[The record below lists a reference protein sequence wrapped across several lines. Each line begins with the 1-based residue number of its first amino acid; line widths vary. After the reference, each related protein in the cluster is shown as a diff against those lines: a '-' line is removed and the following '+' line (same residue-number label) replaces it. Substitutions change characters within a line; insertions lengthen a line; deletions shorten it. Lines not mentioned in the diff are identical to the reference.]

1 MSDSPRSLKWSAQQV
16 YQVVKPFSLTQE
28 QAAAVELASTTSP
41 SLIVA
46 GAGSG
51 KTELMSVR
59 VLWLVANGFARPDQI
74 LGLTFTRKAASEL
87 SKRIFE
93 SLLKLRDSELWPEDL
108 EYDFAPPTISTYNAY
123 ANNLFR
129 DFALAI
135 GHEPEAAL
143 LTEGAA
149 FALAR
154 EVLLAHGGDID
165 DRLAE
170 LDKTPNAMVEL
181 ILSLAQS
188 MNDNLASADDVGVE
202 ISSVINKLASLPK
215 KAGSSDL
222 SRFAYIDEI
231 ASKLGTNQILAKLSQ
246 AFIQEKQKLGF
257 VDYSDQVALA
267 ELAARTVPSAK
278 ERERHSFS
286 QILLDEYQDTSFLQA
301 RLLRG
306 LFADSAVYAVGD
318 PNQSIYGWRGAS
330 SSNLED
336 FAGDFSAEPASVRQ
350 FSLSTSWRNP
360 AGVLGL
366 ANHLA
371 IPLAQAP
378 SFAKQPSKL
387 EVISLTPRPG
397 AVIGDIQVEFCQDL
411 HAEASALAA
420 WFKQHANAQNTS
432 ALLLRSRSNMAVFAD
447 AMTQAGL
454 EVEVVGLGGLL
465 ELPEIVDLV
474 SALRVI
480 NSTDSGSALIRLL
493 AGPRWR
499 IGVKDIQQ
507 LSAYAHYRAKTF
519 DAELASR
526 LRASVAAEDSSSIV
540 DALDSI
546 ADNPNLS
553 RFEFSDAGVTRL
565 KDAAELF
572 RKMRRQVGLGLVEFV
587 RSVEQELWLDI
598 EVMANPVLRHP
609 MANLNAF
616 AQIVANYAASNH
628 RPTLGSFISWLDF
641 ADQRERFEV
650 PTVAPEQGVVQ
661 ILTIHSAKGLE
672 WNNVAVANLSEGDFP
687 SDRGASTGW
696 ANPGVLPYPLRGDR
710 ESLPA
715 WNFEAATTQP
725 EFRDTL
731 DDFKRQARE
740 HKLREEL
747 RLMYVAVT
755 RPKDRLLM
763 TGSYWK
769 PGIKSPKQ
777 ISSFLLNAAEYLGVS
792 FDLQSGELN
801 PLEAQSA
808 TAQWPL
814 EPLGAEYRKTL
825 ELASKKFAETQH
837 KQQNSTLSQRR
848 EQDAIANLIELL
860 LAEAQQRVDRQFELE
875 LPVRIAASRFKDFV
889 GDLDSLAARL
899 LRPMPQQPFSQTRT
913 GTLFHSW
920 LEQNYALIED
930 DEFETA
936 ELDQESAIQ
945 TLKQNFEGSR
955 WAGLTPVSVE
965 QEIQLTRGAHTFIC
979 KLDAVFAT
987 DSGIEIV
994 DWKTGRPPVDERD
1007 EELKA
1012 LQLALYRA
1020 AYSAFSG
1027 RPISEIS
1034 ASFYFVAEDLE
1045 LKPKKLL
1052 EPNELFKLW
1061 DSAVETF
1068 SSSAS

>member
-1 MSDSPRSLKWSAQQV
+1 MLDNPISPKWSAQHV
-16 YQVVKPFSLTQE
+16 YQVVKPFSLTEE

-59 VLWLVANGFARPDQI
+59 VLWLVANGFARPEQI

-87 SKRIFE
+87 SKRVFE
-93 SLLKLRDSELWPEDL
+93 SLLKLRESELWPEEL

-154 EVLLAHGGDID
+154 EVLLTHGGDID

-170 LDKTPNAMVEL
+170 LDKTPDSMVEL

-188 MNDNLASADDVGVE
+188 MNDNLASAEAIGAE
-202 ISSVINKLASLPK
+202 ISKVMGKLHDLPK
-215 KAGSSDL
+215 KAGSSD
-222 SRFAYIDEI
+222 SARFAYIDEI
-231 ASKLGTNQILAKLSQ
+231 ASKLGINQILAKLAE
-246 AFIQEKQKLGF
+246 AFISEKQKLGF

-267 ELAARTVPSAK
+267 ELAARTVPAAK
-278 ERERHSFS
+278 ERERQSFS

-336 FAGDFSAEPASVRQ
+336 FAGDFSSRPDSVRQ

-360 AGVLGL
+360 SGVLGL

-371 IPLAQAP
+371 GPLAQAP
-378 SFAKQPSKL
+378 SFARRTSRL
-387 EVISLTPRPG
+387 EVISLAPRPG
-397 AVIGDIQVEFCQDL
+397 ANTGDIRVDFYSDL
-411 HAEASALAA
+411 HAEAASLAA

-432 ALLLRSRSNMAVFAD
+432 ALLLRNRSNMAVFAD
-447 AMTQAGL
+447 ALAQEGL

-480 NSTDSGSALIRLL
+480 NSPDSGSALIRLL

-499 IGVKDIQQ
+499 IGVKDLQQ
-507 LSAYAHYRAKTF
+507 LSTYAHYRSKTF

-526 LRASVAAEDSSSIV
+526 LRASVAAEDSASIV

-546 ADNPNLS
+546 ADSPDLS
-553 RFEFSDAGVTRL
+553 RFDFSDAAVNRL
-565 KDAAELF
+565 KDAAALF
-572 RKMRRQVGLGLVEFV
+572 RQMRRQVGLGLVEFV

-598 EVMANPVLRHP
+598 EVMANPLLRHP

-616 AQIVANYAASNH
+616 AQIVANYATSNH

-650 PTVAPEQGVVQ
+650 PAVTPEQGVVQ

-672 WNNVAVANLSEGDFP
+672 WNNVAIANLNEGDFP
-687 SDRGASTGW
+687 SDRAASTGW

-710 ESLPA
+710 ESLPV
-715 WNFEAATTQP
+715 WNFETATTQP

-755 RPKDRLLM
+755 RPKDRLM
-763 TGSYWK
+763 MSGSFWK

-777 ISSFLLNAAEYLGVS
+777 ISSFLNQSAEHLGIK
-792 FDLQSGELN
+792 FELEPGELN
-801 PLEAQSA
+801 PLEVKSS
-808 TAQWPL
+808 TTQWPL
-814 EPLGAEYRKTL
+814 EPLGDEYRKIL
-825 ELASKKFAETQH
+825 ERSKETFEELSKKQPAL
-837 KQQNSTLSQRR
+837 TLSQRR
-848 EQDAIANLIELL
+848 EQDMVARQIELL
-860 LAEAQQRVDRQFELE
+860 LAEVQHRVDRQFELE

-889 GDLDSLAARL
+889 GDLDSLASRL
-899 LRPMPQQPFSQTRT
+899 LRPMPLQPFGQTRT

-920 LEQNYALIED
+920 LEQNYALNEG
-930 DEFETA
+930 DEFETP
-936 ELDQESAIQ
+936 ELDQQAAIQ
-945 TLKQNFEGSR
+945 ILKQNFEGSR
-955 WAGLTPVSVE
+955 WAGMTPVSVE
-965 QEIQLTRGAHTFIC
+965 QEIQLTRGANTFIC
-979 KLDAVFAT
+979 KLDAVFET
-987 DSGIEIV
+987 EGGIEIV
-994 DWKTGRPPVDERD
+994 DWKTGKPPVDDRD
-1007 EELKA
+1007 EELKS

-1020 AYSAFSG
+1020 AYSAYSG
-1027 RPISEIS
+1027 RPVSEIS
-1034 ASFYFVAEDLE
+1034 ASFYFVAEDQE
-1045 LKPKKLL
+1045 IKPKTLL
-1052 EPNELFKLW
+1052 EPEELFTLW
-1061 DSAVETF
+1061 ESVIKSFDS
-1068 SSSAS
+1068 

>member
-1 MSDSPRSLKWSAQQV
+1 MSAKRMSIKWSAQQV
-16 YQVVKPFSLTQE
+16 YQVVKPFSLTTE
-28 QAAAVELASTTSP
+28 QAAAVELASSDKP

-59 VLWLVANGFARPDQI
+59 VLWLVANGIAKPDQI
-74 LGLTFTRKAASEL
+74 LGLTFTRKAATEL

-123 ANNLFR
+123 SNNLFR

-143 LTEGAA
+143 LSEGAA

-154 EVLLAHGGDID
+154 EVLIAHGGDID
-165 DRLAE
+165 DRLAD
-170 LDKTPNAMVEL
+170 LDKTPDAMVEL
-181 ILSLAQS
+181 ILNMAQS
-188 MNDNLASADDVGVE
+188 MSDNLATAEDVEGQ
-202 ISSVINKLASLPK
+202 ISTVMQKLEGLPK
-215 KAGSSDL
+215 KAGSTDL

-231 ASKLGTNQILAKLSQ
+231 ASKLGTNQVLAKLAQ
-246 AFIQEKQKLGF
+246 AFNNEKQKLGF

-267 ELAARTVPSAK
+267 ELAARTVPAAK
-278 ERERHSFS
+278 LRERENFK

-306 LFADSAVYAVGD
+306 LFADCAVYAVGD

-336 FAGDFSAEPASVRQ
+336 FASDFCNEPDSVKQ

-360 AGVLGL
+360 SGVLGL

-371 IPLAQAP
+371 APLADPP
-378 SFAKQPSKL
+378 SFAKKPSQL
-387 EVISLTPRPG
+387 QVISLAPRSG
-397 AVIGDIQVEFCQDL
+397 APNGNVEVDFALDL
-411 HAEASALAA
+411 SAEAAALAA
-420 WFKQHANAQNTS
+420 WFKQHSTEQNTS
-432 ALLLRSRSNMAVFAD
+432 ALLLRSRSNMAIFAE
-447 AMTQAGL
+447 ALTSAGL

-474 SALRVI
+474 SALRVV
-480 NSTDSGSALIRLL
+480 NSVDSGSALIRLL

-499 IGVKDIQQ
+499 IGAKDIQQ
-507 LSAYAHYRAKTF
+507 LHAFAKYRAQLF
-519 DAELASR
+519 DAELARKQKSN
-526 LRASVAAEDSSSIV
+526 VAAEDAASIV
-540 DALDSI
+540 DALDSL
-546 ADNPNLS
+546 ADDPELS
-553 RFEFSDAGVTRL
+553 RFDFSPAAIVRL
-565 KDAAELF
+565 KDASILF

-598 EVMANPVLRHP
+598 EVMANPTLRHP

-641 ADQRERFEV
+641 ADQRERFEI
-650 PTVAPEQGVVQ
+650 PTVAPERGVVQ

-672 WNNVAVANLSEGDFP
+672 WDNVAVANLSEGDFP

-696 ANPGVLPYPLRGDR
+696 ANAGVLPYPLRGDKD
-710 ESLPA
+710 SLPE
-715 WNFEAATTQP
+715 WHFDAATTQP
-725 EFRDTL
+725 EFRDSL
-731 DDFKRQARE
+731 EDFKRQSRE
-740 HKLREEL
+740 LKLREEL

-755 RPKDRLLM
+755 RPKHRLIL
-763 TGSYWK
+763 TGSFWK
-769 PGIKSPKQ
+769 PGLKSPKK
-777 ISSFLLNAAEYLGVS
+777 ISSFLQTAAEYLGTS
-792 FDLQSGELN
+792 FAIDPGDQN
-801 PLEAQSA
+801 PLEAHA
-808 TAQWPL
+808 VTAAWPL
-814 EPLGAEYRKTL
+814 EPLGLEYRRIL
-825 ELASKKFAETQH
+825 EKGKESFEQANQNQH
-837 KQQNSTLSQRR
+837 SISLQKRR
-848 EQDAIANLIELL
+848 EQDAVAYQIELL
-860 LAEAQQRVDRQFELE
+860 LTEAQQRIDRQFELE

-920 LEQNYALIED
+920 LEQNFTFSSEGEFD
-930 DEFETA
+930 DSA
-936 ELDQESAIQ
+936 ADVESAIE
-945 TLKQNFEGSR
+945 TLKQNFANSR
-955 WAGLTPVSVE
+955 WSGLTPISVE
-965 QEIQLTRGAHTFIC
+965 QEIQMTRGAHTFIC
-979 KLDAVFAT
+979 KLDAVFET
-987 DSGIEIV
+987 QGGIEIV
-994 DWKTGRPPVDERD
+994 DWKTGKPPVDEND
-1007 EELKA
+1007 EELRS

-1020 AYSAFSG
+1020 AYSTFSG
-1027 RPISEIS
+1027 RPLSEIS

-1045 LKPKKLL
+1045 LRPKILL
-1052 EPNELFKLW
+1052 EPDELFQLW
-1061 DSAVETF
+1061 DSVVESFETT
-1068 SSSAS
+1068 AH